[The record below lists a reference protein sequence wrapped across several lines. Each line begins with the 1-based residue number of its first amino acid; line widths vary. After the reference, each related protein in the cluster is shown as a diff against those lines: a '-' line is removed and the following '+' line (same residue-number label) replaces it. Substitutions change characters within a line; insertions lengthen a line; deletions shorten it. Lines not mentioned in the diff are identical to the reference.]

1 MCTIE
6 LKKGLFTPPLV
17 CHLDPLIGIGA
28 RSLICGLH
36 RPERMAEYRL
46 DIDCPHMFDGTHFA
60 RWKNWMICNF
70 KFICP

>member
-1 MCTIE
+1 MIKF
-6 LKKGLFTPPLV
+6 KKGLFTPPLV
-17 CHLDPLIGIGA
+17 RHLDPTSGIEA

-36 RPERMAEYRL
+36 RPKRMATCGL
-46 DIDCPHMFDGTHFA
+46 DVDCPYIFDGTHFA